1 MSTKEKKLLKTLPCD
16 SHYKKNLIKFM
27 KFYDLDLVDSLNY
40 IFDRFFTELNEL
52 ILNKKVPRSSFSLED
67 YFGK

>member
-27 KFYDLDLVDSLNY
+27 KFYDLDLVDS
-40 IFDRFFTELNEL
+40 
-52 ILNKKVPRSSFSLED
+52 
-67 YFGK
+67 